1 MRGEKGERRQAGRQA
16 DKGSYLEIEVVGLG
30 GVARVGGVGRLV
42 GPGVGRPVVVVL
54 HHTHH

>member
-1 MRGEKGERRQAGRQA
+1 MRVLQSGMVP
-16 DKGSYLEIEVVGLG
+16 SYLEIEVVWLG

>member
-1 MRGEKGERRQAGRQA
+1 MEGVKRRQ
-16 DKGSYLEIEVVGLG
+16 DGSYLEIEVVGLG
-30 GVARVGGVGRLV
+30 GVARVGGVGGLV